1 MKALISSKLEE
12 KQKKFV
18 QIYGQDLLNEL
29 YNELLSKR
37 LLENQNEEP
46 NKTLTHEIQL
56 QPSSMF
62 NNPNEGSEGKKS
74 KESFYDHSKVLASS
88 KKKLFS
94 KLNQSK
100 F

>member
-1 MKALISSKLEE
+1 
-12 KQKKFV
+12 
-18 QIYGQDLLNEL
+18 
-29 YNELLSKR
+29 
-37 LLENQNEEP
+37 
-46 NKTLTHEIQL
+46 
-56 QPSSMF
+56 MF

-100 F
+100 FWKDKPVTNLKATVPDKLKPSFILEEVLKMYWEMKPYKTLKIKTWF